1 MSNRKYPRRPWVSA
15 HGIIFDKKREKILLT
30 KRAAPPKALFWF
42 PPGGA
47 IDLGETVEEG
57 LRREIYE
64 ETDISVGT
72 LRFIDYIDGI
82 THDSNTKVEFHF
94 VVFMFEAEYSK
105 GKIKAKDDALDVKWV
120 PLEDI
125 MSEAI
130 PVPSELISIL
140 NKTKKLEHIPENK
153 TN

>member
-1 MSNRKYPRRPWVSA
+1 MSNRKYPQRPWVSA

-64 ETDISVGT
+64 ETDITVES
-72 LRFIDYIDGI
+72 LQFIDYIDGI
-82 THDSNTKVEFHF
+82 THDSDNKVEFHF
-94 VVFMFEAEYSK
+94 VVFMFETEHSE
-105 GKIKAKDDALDVKWV
+105 GMIKAKDDALEVKWV
-120 PLEDI
+120 SIEEI
-125 MSEAI
+125 MSKAL

-140 NKTKKLEHIPENK
+140 KKLEK
-153 TN
+153 KL

>member
-1 MSNRKYPRRPWVSA
+1 MSNRKYPKRPWVSA
-15 HGIIFDKKREKILLT
+15 HGIIFNQQRTKILLT

-57 LRREIYE
+57 LKREILE
-64 ETDISVGT
+64 ETDIIVEN
-72 LRFIDYIDGI
+72 LQFIDYIDGI
-82 THDSNTKVEFHF
+82 THDENNKIKYHF

-105 GKIKAKDDALDVKWV
+105 GTIKARDDALDVKWV
-120 PLEDI
+120 SIEEI

-130 PVPSELISIL
+130 PVPTELISVLI
-140 NKTKKLEHIPENK
+140 KTKK
-153 TN
+153 